1 MNGSV
6 ANARRSESSC
16 LEGSSCWLP
25 FFVSTKDESG
35 KHAVLHVS
43 IDWNKR

>member
-16 LEGSSCWLP
+16 LEGSCWLP

-35 KHAVLHVS
+35 KHTVLYVS
-43 IDWNKR
+43 VIWNKR